1 MELTKEFRE
10 KVRQVVVEASNNYSG
25 SNSDYSKSLGINKTV
40 YSRMNNGE
48 TERILSDNMW
58 LTLGRQFNV
67 SLTENKWKAVRT
79 EVYNKIENDLRQC
92 KENAMSKMLVDDCG
106 IGKTFCAKH
115 IARGMKDTFYI
126 DCSQATT
133 KTLFIRE
140 LARIVGVSS
149 TGRYIDVLNNLKYCL
164 NTVLIKPLIILDEA
178 GDLDKDAFRVIK
190 TLWNATEY
198 NCGWYMMGAEDLEA
212 MIKKGM
218 KSTKNSYK
226 EIFDR
231 YNQDFT
237 RVIPIGREPRMD
249 FYKNLITTVAKP
261 NLNEPKDINRVVRKL
276 VASEKSLRGL
286 VEAIKKGA

>member
-10 KVRQVVVEASNNYSG
+10 KVRQAVVESSANYSG

-67 SLTENKWKAVRT
+67 SLAENKWKAVRT
-79 EVYNKIENDLRQC
+79 SVYNKIEDDLQKC
-92 KENAMSKMLVDDCG
+92 KENSMSKMLVDDCG

-133 KTLFIRE
+133 KSLFIRE
-140 LARIVGVSS
+140 LARIVGVGT
-149 TGRYIDVLNNLKYCL
+149 TGKYIDVLNNLKYCL

-178 GDLDKDAFRVIK
+178 GDLDKDAFKVIK

-198 NCGWYMMGAEDLEA
+198 SCGWYMMGAEDLET

-237 RVIPIGREPRMD
+237 RVIPIGKEPRTD

-261 NLNEPKDINRVVRKL
+261 NLNNPKDINKIVRKL

-286 VEAIKKGA
+286 VEEVKKGA

>member
-1 MELTKEFRE
+1 
-10 KVRQVVVEASNNYSG
+10 VA
-25 SNSDYSKSLGINKTV
+25 
-40 YSRMNNGE
+40 
-48 TERILSDNMW
+48 
-58 LTLGRQFNV
+58 NV
-67 SLTENKWKAVRT
+67 
-79 EVYNKIENDLRQC
+79 KIENDLRQC

-198 NCGWYMMGAEDLEA
+198 NCGWYMMGAEDL
-212 MIKKGM
+212 
-218 KSTKNSYK
+218 
-226 EIFDR
+226 D
-231 YNQDFT
+231 
-237 RVIPIGREPRMD
+237 VIPIGREPRMD